1 MAQDDNH
8 PECQFKARGG
18 ISSAIWRTQSTKDG
32 GTADRFSIKLQ
43 KRYRDPTTGE
53 WKGSELYLFP
63 SEIPALLTVTSKA
76 YEHCVLLEQDNDA
89 EDSIP
94 V

>member
-1 MAQDDNH
+1 MSQDDNH

-18 ISSAIWRTQSTKDG
+18 VSSAVWRTQSTKDG
-32 GTADRFSIKLQ
+32 RTVDRFSIKLQ
-43 KRYRDPTTGE
+43 KRYKDPATGE

-63 SEIPALLTVTSKA
+63 SEVPALLTVARRA
-76 YEHCVLLEQDNDA
+76 YEHCTVVEEVENT

-94 V
+94 L